1 MIYLADV
8 NVWAALTSDK
18 HVHHLTAKN
27 WLQGVGME
35 QIAFCRITQLGFL
48 RILTNSHVMN
58 DDVLDPIHAWQV
70 YDELCA
76 DPQIIYLP
84 EQAGFNEFWRRIG
97 DQVVGGSNAWTDAY
111 LGAFAEHAD
120 ATVVTFDR
128 RFKAVGN
135 CDVLLLS
142 A

>member
-8 NVWAALTSDK
+8 NVWVALTSDK

-27 WLQGVGME
+27 WLQSLETE

-48 RILTNSHVMN
+48 RLLTNSHVMN
-58 DDVLDPIHAWQV
+58 EDVLDPIHAWRV

-76 DPQIIYLP
+76 DPQVIYLP
-84 EQAGFNEFWRRIG
+84 EQAGFNEHWRQIG
-97 DQVVGGSNAWTDAY
+97 DQMVGGSNAWTDAY
-111 LGAFAEHAD
+111 LGAFAEHED

-135 CDVLLLS
+135 CDVLHLS